1 MNTLW
6 KSNNGN
12 DESFWEHEFN
22 KHVSL
27 PVSLGKLVH
36 SMSGLLTSA
45 GVRDW
50 TGHLSF
56 YLGTQVFQQR
66 ELDPAFLF
74 QVDTSDAVFLQRS
87 AALFSSNLNK
97 TP

>member
-27 PVSLGKLVH
+27 PVSLGESVH
-36 SMSGLLTSA
+36 SMSGLLTSIWCA
-45 GVRDW
+45 
-50 TGHLSF
+50 
-56 YLGTQVFQQR
+56 
-66 ELDPAFLF
+66 
-74 QVDTSDAVFLQRS
+74 
-87 AALFSSNLNK
+87 
-97 TP
+97 